1 MSNNNIYK
9 YIRKIAPTLDK
20 EHKFMFFEIKKS
32 AITSVR
38 RHLLK
43 KRAIVYKDLLGKYYD
58 IFDQY
63 SMSDVENMFKFTI
76 IRNPFARVVS
86 AFYYLQQLGFAEFSK
101 NIEFKQFVKTI
112 FKEKGIEINF
122 HFHEMIDRLALD
134 GELLVDF
141 VARLENIEEDWRF
154 IASKIN
160 AVGKLQKKNITKHE
174 DYRVYYDDESIEI
187 VSNIYSRD
195 IEYFKYSFD

>member
-1 MSNNNIYK
+1 MNNNTYK
-9 YIRKIAPTLDK
+9 YIRKITPTLDR

-38 RHLLK
+38 RGSLK
-43 KRAIVYKDLLGKYYD
+43 ERAVVYKDLLEKYYA

-63 SMSDVENMFKFTI
+63 SASDIKNMFKFTI
-76 IRNPFARVVS
+76 IRNPFERTVS
-86 AFYYLQQLGFAEFSK
+86 AFHYLQRYGFVEFSK

-112 FKEKGIEINF
+112 FKEKGVEINF
-122 HFHEMIDRLALD
+122 HFHEMIDRLVLD

-160 AVGKLQKKNITKHE
+160 VVDKLQKKNVTKHE

-195 IEYFKYSFD
+195 IEYFKYNF